1 MVPPN
6 QGGQADNSM
15 GYFWILI
22 GIFIAVVAIWY
33 FAHDYIVYFYLHLKS
48 LEISVIN
55 VFTDRLRPV
64 QRWIQLVPIQQ
75 VSFSKLATA
84 ADLVGG
90 YLSVPIAIVLG
101 VLAIVIYRSNP
112 ARKFRRTHNMKTLM
126 QQETHNW
133 PTIKPISKLDL
144 VNKDLLDGPWSMALT
159 PMEFAKKNKLIRL
172 ETLPIKEGQLK
183 REEETVARLLHGRA
197 NKLLTLQLGKPFTD
211 VDKLPVHVQ
220 ALFGIFAARANRD
233 RKGADKLMKQIAAS
247 SADGKLNFTGAKE
260 LAKKHSKSKITR
272 LVTDKHAYV
281 LTMMASMLDLARID
295 GVLASAEFLWLKP
308 IDRHLWYMLCNV
320 GRQTAFTE
328 VAGPFAHWLAERE
341 LGQKIITP
349 MIDEATNALEMAL
362 DELVYVPDDDEDVV
376 IDNDGSSKNKGKAA

>member
-1 MVPPN
+1 MAPPN

-48 LEISVIN
+48 LEISLIN
-55 VFTDRLRPV
+55 IFTDRLQPV
-64 QRWIQLVPIQQ
+64 QRWIQVVPIQQ

-90 YLSVPIAIVLG
+90 YFSLPVAVILA
-101 VLAIVIYRSNP
+101 VLAVVIYRSNP
-112 ARKFRRTHNMKTLM
+112 TRRFRRTHNMKTLM
-126 QQETHNW
+126 QQEAQNW

-144 VNKDLLDGPWSMALT
+144 VDKDLLDGPWSMALT

-172 ETLPIKEGQLK
+172 EVIPVKEGQLK
-183 REEETVARLLHGRA
+183 REEETVARILHGRA
-197 NKLLTLQLGKPFTD
+197 NKLFTLQLGKPFTT

-233 RKGADKLMKQIAAS
+233 RKGADKLLKQIAVS
-247 SADGKLNFTGAKE
+247 SADGKLNFSGATE
-260 LAKKHSKSKITR
+260 LAKKHAKSKITR
-272 LVTDKHAYV
+272 LVTDKHAYI
-281 LTMMASMLDLARID
+281 LTMMASMLNLARID

-308 IDRHLWYMLCNV
+308 FDRHLWYMLCNV
-320 GRQTAFTE
+320 GRKTAFTE
-328 VAGPFAHWLAERE
+328 VAGPFAHWLAECE

-349 MIDEATNALEMAL
+349 MIDEATNALELAL
-362 DELVYVPDDDEDVV
+362 DELVYVPDDNEEVV
-376 IDNDGSSKNKGKAA
+376 LDSKDKTKNKGKAA